1 MADRSYRIFTV
12 IDVAGDDLPNS
23 SVMADLVYD
32 QIEKMSMV
40 GCQVQDISAYPDSIN
55 EDVSPP
61 TSIQASLD
69 LMQSYL
75 THVREGFE
83 EGDYTKAAD
92 EGLRQIE
99 SGIAYLKG
107 CLSGIKAGKNEAA
120 CSTPEIRAI
129 TRENLAEA
137 PEPILH
143 LIAHRMGLSDCA
155 GMDKEALVQW
165 ITNKLDETGPKP
177 N

>member
-1 MADRSYRIFTV
+1 MAEQSYRIFAV
-12 IDVAGDDLPNS
+12 VDVTGDQLPSS
-23 SVMADLVYD
+23 SVMADIVYD
-32 QIEKMSMV
+32 QLEKMSMD
-40 GCQVQDISAYPDSIN
+40 GCQINDISAYPDSIN
-55 EDVSPP
+55 DDVTPP
-61 TSIQASLD
+61 TSILASLD
-69 LMQSYL
+69 LMQNYL
-75 THVREGFE
+75 QHVRAGFE
-83 EGDYTKAAD
+83 EGEYLKAAD

-107 CLSGIKAGKNEAA
+107 CLSGIKAGRSEEV

-143 LIAHRMGLSDCA
+143 FIAHRMGLAECG
-155 GMDKEALVQW
+155 GMSKDDIVQW
-165 ITNKLDETGPKP
+165 ITNKLDEDTPKP